1 MWRNLMSTIEV
12 RNEDNKRVLDIIMS
26 EGNKKPQLLIKTSK
40 PIKTYISLERLL
52 TQVPQIALRKLGY
65 IRVS

>member
-1 MWRNLMSTIEV
+1 MSTIEV

-52 TQVPQIALRKLGY
+52 TQVPQIALTKIGY